1 MEWMLVTY
9 KLPAEPSRHRVAVW
23 RELRKSGAVAI
34 QQGTWALPARRDFAE
49 CVSRVVDLVNAA
61 DGEVL
66 AFKATPRD
74 EAMAARLEETFNSDR
89 EEEWKE
95 FLAECGKFDR
105 EIDKEI
111 RTRKFTPAEL
121 DEEDQNLER
130 LQRWFRDLR
139 RRNVFMAPSQ
149 HAAERRL
156 KECEER
162 LEDFANRVYAHGGEL

>member
-1 MEWMLVTY
+1 MDWTLLTY

-23 RELRKSGAVAI
+23 RELRKVGAVAL
-34 QQGTWALPARRDFAE
+34 QQGTWALPARRDFADAL
-49 CVSRVVDLVNAA
+49 SRVLDLVEAA
-61 DGEVL
+61 DGEAVVFD
-66 AFKATPRD
+66 AAPRD
-74 EAMAARLEETFNSDR
+74 EVMASRLEQLFNADR

-111 RTRKFTPAEL
+111 RTRKFTAAEL

-130 LQRWFRDLR
+130 LRRWFRDLR
-139 RRNVFMAPSQ
+139 RRDVLGAQSQ
-149 HAAERRL
+149 SAAEQRL

-162 LEDFANRVYAHGGEL
+162 LEDFATLVFSHGGEV